1 MTGKIKLVHSGGN
14 AVSLAVPTSNPSSS
28 EVAFKLPTADGSAGQ
43 VLQTDG
49 SGNLSWVSLPATPD
63 PGLQMADQWRVTSNN
78 AATYNTYHLMNG
90 WERVDTAGFG
100 QLGSGMTQSSNIF
113 TFPSTGIYYIQWHC
127 GVLFNAGGTY
137 PTYSFIRT
145 TTSGGTP
152 GTDAARGYI
161 TDKNSTTINI
171 IFDVTDTSTHNVAF
185 YFYQASDTSGGD
197 SVRGNT
203 NVNENFVTFLKLGA
217 T

>member
-14 AVSLAVPTSNPSSS
+14 SVSLAVPTSNPSSS

-63 PGLQMADQWRVTSNN
+63 PGLQMADQWRTTSDQVCY
-78 AATYNTYHLMNG
+78 YNTYALMTN
-90 WERVDTAGFG
+90 WERPDTAGFG
-100 QLGSGMTQSSNIF
+100 QLGTGMTVSSDIF
-113 TFPSTGIYYIQWHC
+113 SFPSTGIYYIQWHV
-127 GVLFNAGGTY
+127 GANFDAGGTY
-137 PTYSFIRT
+137 PTYPFIRT
-145 TTSGGTP
+145 TTSGETP

-161 TDKNSTTINI
+161 TNKNSTTINFV
-171 IFDVTDTSTHNVAF
+171 FDVTNTSTHKVAF
-185 YFYQASDTSGGD
+185 YFYQASDTGGGA
-197 SVRGNT
+197 VRGDT
-203 NVNENFVTFLKLGA
+203 NFNENFVTFLKLGA

>member
-1 MTGKIKLVHSGGN
+1 
-14 AVSLAVPTSNPSSS
+14 
-28 EVAFKLPTADGSAGQ
+28 
-43 VLQTDG
+43 
-49 SGNLSWVSLPATPD
+49 
-63 PGLQMADQWRVTSNN
+63 MADQWRTTSNQV
-78 AATYNTYHLMNG
+78 AYYNTYAQMTN

-100 QLGSGMTQSSNIF
+100 QLGTGMTESSDIF

-127 GVLFNAGGTY
+127 GALFDAGGTY

-161 TDKNSTTINI
+161 TNANSTTINF
-171 IFDVTDTSTHNVAF
+171 IFDVTNTTTHKVAF
-185 YFYQASDTSGGD
+185 YFYQASETGGG